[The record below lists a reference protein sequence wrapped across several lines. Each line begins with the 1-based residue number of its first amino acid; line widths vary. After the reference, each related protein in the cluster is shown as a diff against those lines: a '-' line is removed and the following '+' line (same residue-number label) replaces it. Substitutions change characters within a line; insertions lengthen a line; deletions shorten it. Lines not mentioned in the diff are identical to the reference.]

1 MICHSFYHTF
11 IILPILSELQG
22 IDCWLLT
29 LQSQQKSFVFELNTL
44 KLLLPEDIVQ
54 TFVEFSVDTLGL
66 CN

>member
-11 IILPILSELQG
+11 IILPILSELHG